1 MSQDSTDTHGAGAD
15 AGANELPAPPT
26 ELADERGDDA
36 GDEAGDEPDD
46 AVSTAG
52 GGPSLS
58 RAAVLLRSWRL
69 AWGVAV
75 VAVLV
80 AVVSLGWAAT
90 LAAEERRANA
100 ARERAE
106 TVAEQVTT
114 FRGAD
119 IDQWVTETQELATGD
134 YAEQVAGLFDDEFRQ
149 ALREN
154 EVESEG
160 EIERAYL
167 QRLDGDTAEVFVVA
181 RQEST
186 NVLRDEAVEDQ
197 LRMDITLRHEN
208 GEWLASD
215 IAVLN
220 PAAAP
225 GPGDAAPGGTSEPGD
240 GDQTGDEGDGS
251 DGGESGEGSNS

>member
-1 MSQDSTDTHGAGAD
+1 MSQDSTDTHGAGED
-15 AGANELPAPPT
+15 VGDEGLPAPPPDP
-26 ELADERGDDA
+26 E
-36 GDEAGDEPDD
+36 DEPDD
-46 AVSTAG
+46 EPEDAAASDD
-52 GGPSLS
+52 GGPSLT
-58 RAAVLLRSWRL
+58 RAAAMLRSWRL

-75 VAVLV
+75 VALLV
-80 AVVSLGWAAT
+80 AVVSLAWAAT
-90 LAAEERRANA
+90 LAAEERRADA

-106 TVAEQVTT
+106 RVAEQVTT

-167 QRLDGDTAEVFVVA
+167 QRLEGDIAEVFVVA
-181 RQEST
+181 RQTST

-197 LRMDITLRHEN
+197 LRMDITLRHED

-225 GPGDAAPGGTSEPGD
+225 GPGDPALDAESED
-240 GDQTGDEGDGS
+240 GDGS
-251 DGGESGEGSNS
+251 EDDES